1 MTDREPDP
9 SSQPSDV
16 LPSRREED
24 RVATVDTG
32 AVLDQLSELD
42 VWHWEAAE
50 GTRPPI
56 ARLGPAAEDFHET
69 FELGSDSDTVAA
81 GDIDGVALAALQGL
95 AEQVERHQAELD
107 RQARRIETQQET
119 IESQRDDIESLR
131 ETVES
136 LVSGVV
142 ALRRSLLDDRQ
153 H

>member
-1 MTDREPDP
+1 MTDREPDS
-9 SSQPSDV
+9 SSQSPGV
-16 LPSRREED
+16 LPSRREAD
-24 RVATVDTG
+24 RVATVDPD

-42 VWHWEAAE
+42 VWHWEAAD
-50 GTRPPI
+50 GARPPT
-56 ARLGPAAEDFHET
+56 ARLGPAAEAVHET
-69 FELGSDSDTVAA
+69 FELGGDADDVAP

-95 AEQVERHQAELD
+95 AEQVDRHQAELD